1 PKLHSVAHPIIN
13 PLKHDIPLQPRWK
26 RDLRKLWCCSG
37 LIERNIF
44 SLEEI
49 SPPKDVETSVESS
62 ILVSPSSSVGSSSPV
77 RSIKPPLDNLSDESV
92 YAKLDI
98 LL

>member
-1 PKLHSVAHPIIN
+1 MQAYELAIL
-13 PLKHDIPLQPRWK
+13 PLEAFITSATIVPLVLSLF
-26 RDLRKLWCCSG
+26 DS
-37 LIERNIF
+37 RNIF